1 MTADVS
7 EFVERALVSR
17 GVWAPELKGKVAIV
31 TGAGRLRSI
40 GRPVALE
47 LARQGVNI
55 ILTGTGRSPDRFPP
69 DEQAVGWRDIESVAD
84 EIRATGV
91 EAVALVSDVRDPDAV
106 GAMVERAVA
115 EFGRLDILVNNAGA
129 ARGDD
134 RVPVVELG
142 VETWRTVIDV
152 NLTGTFL
159 ASQAAAR
166 RMIAQ
171 GEGGCILNISSIAS
185 RLAGA
190 SAAAY
195 SASKAGINALSRALA
210 MELAPHRIR
219 VNAVLPGVIETAR
232 MDDLGREER
241 WRATLQRI
249 PLGTAGTGMEIA
261 YLCTYLCS
269 DMGAWITGQDLT
281 VDGGTTWH

>member
-1 MTADVS
+1 MTTDVS

-17 GVWAPELKGKVAIV
+17 GVWAPELKGKTAIV

-47 LARQGVNI
+47 LARQGVNVV
-55 ILTGTGRSPDRFPP
+55 LTGTGRSPDRFPP
-69 DEQAVGWRDIESVAD
+69 DEQEIGWRDIESVAD
-84 EIRATGV
+84 EVRATG
-91 EAVALVSDVRDPDAV
+91 AQTLTLVSDVSDPEAV
-106 GAMVERAVA
+106 ESMIQQTMER
-115 EFGRLDILVNNAGA
+115 FGRLDIVVNNAGA

-134 RVPVVELG
+134 RVPVVDLAID
-142 VETWRTVIDV
+142 TWRKVIDV

-159 ASQAAAR
+159 ASRAAAR
-166 RMIAQ
+166 TMIAQ
-171 GEGGCILNISSIAS
+171 GQGGCIINISSIAS
-185 RLAGA
+185 RVAGA

-195 SASKAGINALSRALA
+195 SASKAGINALSHALA
-210 MELAPHRIR
+210 LELAPHRIR

-241 WRATLQRI
+241 WRATLARI
-249 PLGTAGTGMEIA
+249 PLGTAGNGMEIA

-281 VDGGTTWH
+281 VDGGMTWH

>member
-1 MTADVS
+1 MTTDVS

-17 GVWAPELKGKVAIV
+17 GVWAPELKGKTAIV

-55 ILTGTGRSPDRFPP
+55 VLTGTGRPPERYPP
-69 DEQAVGWRDIESVAD
+69 DEQEIGWRDIESVAD
-84 EIRATGV
+84 EVRAAGA
-91 EAVALVSDVRDPDAV
+91 EALAFVSDVSDPEAV
-106 GAMVERAVA
+106 EEMMQRAVA
-115 EFGRLDILVNNAGA
+115 QFGRLDIIVNNAGA

-134 RVPVVELG
+134 RVPVVDLP

-159 ASQAAAR
+159 ASRAAAR
-166 RMIAQ
+166 QMIAQ
-171 GEGGCILNISSIAS
+171 GEGGSIINISSIAS
-185 RLAGA
+185 RVAGA

-195 SASKAGINALSRALA
+195 SASKAGINALSHALA
-210 MELAPHRIR
+210 LELAPQRIR

-232 MDDLGREER
+232 MDDLGRGER
-241 WRATLQRI
+241 WQATLQRI
-249 PLGTAGTGMEIA
+249 PLGTAGNGMEIA

-269 DMGAWITGQDLT
+269 EMGAWITGQDLT
-281 VDGGTTWH
+281 VDGGMTWH

>member
-1 MTADVS
+1 MTTQAS

-17 GVWAPELKGKVAIV
+17 GVWAPELKGKTAIV

-40 GRPVALE
+40 GRPIALE
-47 LARQGVNI
+47 LARQGVNVV
-55 ILTGTGRSPDRFPP
+55 LTGTGRSPDRYPP
-69 DEQAVGWRDIESVAD
+69 DEQEVGWRDIESVAD
-84 EIRATGV
+84 EVRAAGA
-91 EAVALVSDVRDPDAV
+91 EALAFVSDVSDPDAV
-106 GAMVERAVA
+106 EEMIRRAVDR
-115 EFGRLDILVNNAGA
+115 FGRLDILVNNAGA

-134 RVPVVELG
+134 RVPVVDLDID
-142 VETWRTVIDV
+142 TWRTVIDV
-152 NLTGTFL
+152 NLNGTFL
-159 ASQAAAR
+159 ACRAAAR
-166 RMIAQ
+166 HLIAQ
-171 GEGGCILNISSIAS
+171 GEGGCIINISSIAS

-195 SASKAGINALSRALA
+195 SASKAGINALSHALA
-210 MELAPHRIR
+210 LELAPRQIR
-219 VNAVLPGVIETAR
+219 VNAVLPGIIETAR
-232 MDDLGREER
+232 MDDLGREDR

-281 VDGGTTWH
+281 VDGGMTWH

>member
-1 MTADVS
+1 MTTDVS
-7 EFVERALVSR
+7 EFVERALLSR
-17 GVWAPELKGKVAIV
+17 GVWAPELKGKTAIV

-55 ILTGTGRSPDRFPP
+55 VLTGTGRSPDSYPP
-69 DEQAVGWRDIESVAD
+69 DEREIGWRDIESVAD
-84 EIRATGV
+84 EVRAAGV
-91 EAVALVSDVRDPDAV
+91 ESLTLVSDVSDPEAV
-106 GAMVERAVA
+106 EAMVRQTVER
-115 EFGRLDILVNNAGA
+115 FGRLDILVNNAGA

-134 RVPVVELG
+134 RVPVVDLAID
-142 VETWRTVIDV
+142 TWRKVIDV

-159 ASQAAAR
+159 ASRAAAR
-166 RMIAQ
+166 TMIAQ
-171 GEGGCILNISSIAS
+171 GQGGCIINISSIAS
-185 RLAGA
+185 RVAGA

-195 SASKAGINALSRALA
+195 SASKAGINALSHALA
-210 MELAPHRIR
+210 LELAPHRIR

-249 PLGTAGTGMEIA
+249 PLGTACNGMEIA

-269 DMGAWITGQDLT
+269 EMGAWITGQDLT
-281 VDGGTTWH
+281 VDGGMTWH